1 MTRHTALGAALITI
15 LLAGCRA
22 ERPRDGAGNGAG
34 DARPDSAAR
43 VAVDAGGGARFEPAS
58 WRPPTDSEIPAD
70 SLGAS
75 IRRGSALFLHTP
87 DSLPAYAPGRIS
99 CNSCHRSGGREE
111 GAAPITGTHARYP
124 RYLERSGAVVSMVER
139 VNYCFTRSLGGTRLP
154 ASSRE
159 MQDFLAYIAWLSR
172 GVPVGARLRTT
183 DGLPPMPAL
192 VGDTARGAAVYAAR
206 CVTCHG
212 ADGAGSD
219 AARVPALWGARSY
232 AVGASMAREGKAAS
246 FIWHNMP
253 LGQPKSLTQQEAF
266 DVAAYVNSHA
276 RLDSPGKERDWPAG
290 GAPSDVPYATTG
302 HVAYRPPPRLLPR
315 PNPAGAV
322 VPPPAPARRGAN
334 D

>member
-1 MTRHTALGAALITI
+1 MTRHTARRAALIALTA
-15 LLAGCRA
+15 LAACRA
-22 ERPRDGAGNGAG
+22 EEAQDGTR

-43 VAVDAGGGARFEPAS
+43 VAVDAGGGGGARFEPAS
-58 WRPPTDSEIPAD
+58 WRAPADSELPPASD

-87 DSLPAYAPGRIS
+87 DSLPGYAPGRIS
-99 CNSCHRSGGREE
+99 CNSCHLNGGRQE

-124 RYLERSGAVVSMVER
+124 RYLERTGAVVSMVER
-139 VNYCFTRSLGGTRLP
+139 VNYCFTRSLGGSRLP

-172 GVPVGARLRTT
+172 GVPVGARLRTS
-183 DGLPPMPAL
+183 DGLPPLPELA
-192 VGDTARGAAVYAAR
+192 GDTGRGAAVYRAR
-206 CVTCHG
+206 CATCHG
-212 ADGAGSD
+212 ADGGGSD

-276 RLDSPGKERDWPAG
+276 RPDSPGKERDWPAG
-290 GAPSDVPYATTG
+290 GAPKDVPYATQG
-302 HVAYRPPPRLLPR
+302 HVAYRPPPLLPR
-315 PNPAGAV
+315 ANPAGAV
-322 VPPPAPARRGAN
+322 VPRPGPARGRAN
-334 D
+334 E

>member
-1 MTRHTALGAALITI
+1 MPLPASRRIAPA
-15 LLAGCRA
+15 LLASLLLACRGGDDDRPGSAATPAVAEAAEPRFVA
-22 ERPRDGAGNGAG
+22 ERWRA
-34 DARPDSAAR
+34 
-43 VAVDAGGGARFEPAS
+43 PA
-58 WRPPTDSEIPAD
+58 DSEIPTD

-75 IRRGSALFLHTP
+75 IRRGLALFLHTP
-87 DSLPAYAPGRIS
+87 DSLPRYAPGRIT
-99 CNSCHRSGGREE
+99 CNSCHRNGGRDE
-111 GAAPITGTHARYP
+111 AASPITGVHARYP
-124 RYLERSGAVVSMVER
+124 RYLERTGAVVSMVER

-192 VGDTARGAAVYAAR
+192 VGDTARGAAVFGAR

-212 ADGAGSD
+212 ADGQGNEQG
-219 AARVPALWGARSY
+219 VPALWGARSY

-253 LGQPKSLTQQEAF
+253 LGQPKSLTPQEAF
-266 DVAAYVNSHA
+266 DVAAYVNAHP
-276 RLDSPGKERDWPAG
+276 RLDSPQKEHDWPGG
-290 GAPSDVPYATTG
+290 GAPKDVPYATGG
-302 HVAYRPPPRLLPR
+302 HAAYRPPPLLPR

-322 VPPPAPARRGAN
+322 VPPPGPARARTN